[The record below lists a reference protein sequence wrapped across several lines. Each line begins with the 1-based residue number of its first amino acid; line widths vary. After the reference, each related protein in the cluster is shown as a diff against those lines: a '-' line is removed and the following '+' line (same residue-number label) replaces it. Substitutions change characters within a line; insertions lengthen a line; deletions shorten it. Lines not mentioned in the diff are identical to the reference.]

1 MMTKTMAGQVN
12 KKSSK
17 LSQGSIDSDCWLR
30 NPLTPDSSNKDFTN
44 EEVNAVLYGDSKKLS
59 KLLTNASSKYS
70 RRSSRLE
77 ST

>member
-1 MMTKTMAGQVN
+1 MAGQVN

-59 KLLTNASSKYS
+59 KQLAIDECFFKI
-70 RRSSRLE
+70 
-77 ST
+77 